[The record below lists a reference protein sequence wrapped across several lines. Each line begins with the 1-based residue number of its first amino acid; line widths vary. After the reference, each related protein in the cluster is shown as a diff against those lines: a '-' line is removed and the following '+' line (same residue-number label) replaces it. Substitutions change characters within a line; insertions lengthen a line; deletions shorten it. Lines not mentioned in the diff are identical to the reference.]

1 MDLRALSNLLY
12 RNNLYVKH
20 QKHERL
26 QKEIEDSSRMQ
37 GGPHGRMLDAFP
49 VTADTMVV
57 MFFNHLV
64 EASRIC

>member
-1 MDLRALSNLLY
+1 M
-12 RNNLYVKH
+12 KH